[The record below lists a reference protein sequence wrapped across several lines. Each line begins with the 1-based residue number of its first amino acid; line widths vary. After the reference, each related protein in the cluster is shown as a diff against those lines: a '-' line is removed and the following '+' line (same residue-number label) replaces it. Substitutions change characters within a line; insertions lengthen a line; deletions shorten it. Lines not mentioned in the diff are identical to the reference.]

1 MAAGPLGC
9 ERCGKPFIEMKA
21 VSGVRIVMNIFT
33 LGIMFLGIMEF
44 AWEEPLFTGITFASI
59 NTMIAAFVVFVL
71 VNVAADQ
78 TIRDEK
84 KEHAVGSVMMCDECK
99 LKHNA
104 EAEQDKV
111 NQQNELQRW
120 IGELEV
126 MKASDPIL
134 RGIVVEWSAANQGA
148 TPGRETVSE
157 FTNAMNLEK
166 AGNFEGATQIY
177 EGHKLWTYAGRAR
190 GKNRVQM
197 VKHVT
202 VDMNQLL
209 DQIST
214 RGLAVPYKCHN
225 CGASITIDKNS
236 NASGLKF
243 CSYCGTAYNIEDI
256 SRIVQEALAT

>member
-1 MAAGPLGC
+1 MPGTID
-9 ERCGKPFIEMKA
+9 EREYQ
-21 VSGVRIVMNIFT
+21 ST
-33 LGIMFLGIMEF
+33 LADTCYFYSTLVVL
-44 AWEEPLFTGITFASI
+44 PTG
-59 NTMIAAFVVFVL
+59 
-71 VNVAADQ
+71 
-78 TIRDEK
+78 
-84 KEHAVGSVMMCDECK
+84 
-99 LKHNA
+99 
-104 EAEQDKV
+104 
-111 NQQNELQRW
+111 
-120 IGELEV
+120 
-126 MKASDPIL
+126 
-134 RGIVVEWSAANQGA
+134 
-148 TPGRETVSE
+148 
-157 FTNAMNLEK
+157 MNLEK